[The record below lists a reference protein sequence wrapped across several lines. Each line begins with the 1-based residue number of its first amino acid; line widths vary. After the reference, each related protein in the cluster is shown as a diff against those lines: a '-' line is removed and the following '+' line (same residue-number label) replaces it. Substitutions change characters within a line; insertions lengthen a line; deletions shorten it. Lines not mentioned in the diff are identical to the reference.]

1 MKSINVIG
9 LLVAFFFL
17 VFCGELRAQ
26 LTCQQH
32 VITTATATET
42 TQFSYTKCDGT
53 PNTLNLIPG
62 FTTIQC
68 AVVGSV
74 GVNSGD
80 GWWGIMAEPHPD
92 WEDCSVYNCSSVSSC
107 PSDLSGDGVVQT
119 ADMLI
124 LLQYYGQTCE

>member
-1 MKSINVIG
+1 MK
-9 LLVAFFFL
+9 LLTS
-17 VFCGELRAQ
+17 FCFIIFSLNLGAQ

-42 TQFSYTKCDGT
+42 TQFSYTRCDGT

-74 GVNSGD
+74 TVNSGD

-92 WEDCSVYNCSSVSSC
+92 WEDCSVYNCQPFSC
-107 PSDLSGDGVVQT
+107 PADLNNDGIIQM

-124 LLQYYGQTCE
+124 LLQFYGQTCE